1 MDAASTD
8 FHEYSE
14 GELGLY
20 FPFGTYTWGKRIPVG
35 REHLVASSQA
45 HDGHAAWNFKS
56 ILKIMGFHYRHI
68 ALNMYFCRSVDI
80 AIYLCSQASK

>member
-20 FPFGTYTWGKRIPVG
+20 FPFGYYTWGKRIPVG
-35 REHLVASSQA
+35 R
-45 HDGHAAWNFKS
+45 
-56 ILKIMGFHYRHI
+56 
-68 ALNMYFCRSVDI
+68 
-80 AIYLCSQASK
+80 